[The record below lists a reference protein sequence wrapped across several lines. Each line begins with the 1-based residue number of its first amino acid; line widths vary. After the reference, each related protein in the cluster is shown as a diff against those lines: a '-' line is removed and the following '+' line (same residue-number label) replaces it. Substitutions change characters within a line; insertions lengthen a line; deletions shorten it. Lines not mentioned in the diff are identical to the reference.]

1 MANIS
6 LFLNQNYFGTSTSGV
21 SSLFGSLG
29 SSQNSTSS
37 LTSLLS
43 DYNNIRSG
51 AYGKLLKTYYGG
63 NDKLNSTESTSV
75 TKKNT
80 TTQDSNT
87 QLATTRDAAKE
98 LKESTAKLT
107 ATGKDSI
114 FNKKDVKQKDGTTKE
129 DYDTDAIYSAVSDF
143 VKDYNT
149 MIEAAGKSN
158 LTSISN
164 KGNGM
169 ASLTGV
175 MSKSL
180 AKVGITVGV
189 DNKLS
194 VDEKTFKAA
203 DMSRVKSLFN
213 GSSSYAAQ
221 ISSYAS
227 SVVNTSSSK
236 IAQLNGSLYNSS
248 GVYGSNYAYSGSLY
262 TTSF

>member
-21 SSLFGSLG
+21 SSLFGSL
-29 SSQNSTSS
+29 SSSRNSTSS

-43 DYNNIRSG
+43 DYNSIRSG
-51 AYGKLLKTYYGG
+51 SYGKLLKTYYGG
-63 NDKLNSTESTSV
+63 NEKLNSTESASV
-75 TKKNT
+75 KSKNNIA
-80 TTQDSNT
+80 QDSNT
-87 QLATTRDAAKE
+87 QLAATRDAAKK
-98 LKESTAKLT
+98 LKESTSKLT
-107 ATGKDSI
+107 TTGKDSL
-114 FNKKDVKQKDGTTKE
+114 FNKKDIKQEDGTTRE

-143 VKDYNT
+143 VKNYNA
-149 MIEAAGKSN
+149 MIEAADNSN

-169 ASLTGV
+169 TSLTGV

-180 AKVGITVGV
+180 AKVGITVGI

-194 VDEKTFKAA
+194 IDEKTFKAA

-236 IAQLNGSLYNSS
+236 LAQLNGSLYTGS
-248 GVYGSNYAYSGSLY
+248 GVYGSSYAYSGSLY